1 MNWQKEP
8 GADDFFSPITRSKRQ
23 LQCMEYDDCTQL
35 KKSNLKP
42 NICLIASIAVRISVK
57 VIQEKGQ
64 LIIVCLSGPTPVYP
78 PKRTLKKFEGRFCSN
93 SEFIIFGN

>member
-1 MNWQKEP
+1 
-8 GADDFFSPITRSKRQ
+8 
-23 LQCMEYDDCTQL
+23 MEYDDCTQL

-64 LIIVCLSGPTPVYP
+64 LIIVCLSDPTPSTRQKA
-78 PKRTLKKFEGRFCSN
+78 PKNPKDVFAQTRN
-93 SEFIIFGN
+93 SSFSVIKD

>member
-1 MNWQKEP
+1 
-8 GADDFFSPITRSKRQ
+8 
-23 LQCMEYDDCTQL
+23 MEYDDCTQL

-42 NICLIASIAVRISVK
+42 NICLIASFAVRIRVK

-64 LIIVCLSGPTPVYP
+64 LTCIIVCLSDPTPVYT

-93 SEFIIFGN
+93 SEFTIFGI

>member
-23 LQCMEYDDCTQL
+23 LQCMEYDDCQL

-42 NICLIASIAVRISVK
+42 NTSIAVRISVK

-64 LIIVCLSGPTPVYP
+64 LIIVCLSDPTPST
-78 PKRTLKKFEGRFCSN
+78 RQNAL
-93 SEFIIFGN
+93 